1 MGTHALTHTM
11 QHAFTH
17 PYHIPP
23 PPTHTHT
30 HPENPHS
37 SPQSDK
43 PEVTDTYVY
52 IVGQGLVSPLATDV
66 FAPAETESY
75 VHPFSYGYGYG
86 SGSGPGAPSAA
97 GKQDYV
103 FAPPAEVCGWV
114 GACVWACICANA
126 CVSACACA
134 RVCVC
139 LLFIRACVCA
149 SASACVHMCMWVK
162 SSYGHDSVVVPHTS
176 AHTLAFTPAR
186 PSNTHKTPT
195 SLTLTQH

>member
-114 GACVWACICANA
+114 AQEGGKERRTGRSHSISGRNADATIC
-126 CVSACACA
+126 
-134 RVCVC
+134 
-139 LLFIRACVCA
+139 
-149 SASACVHMCMWVK
+149 
-162 SSYGHDSVVVPHTS
+162 G
-176 AHTLAFTPAR
+176 
-186 PSNTHKTPT
+186 PSR
-195 SLTLTQH
+195 